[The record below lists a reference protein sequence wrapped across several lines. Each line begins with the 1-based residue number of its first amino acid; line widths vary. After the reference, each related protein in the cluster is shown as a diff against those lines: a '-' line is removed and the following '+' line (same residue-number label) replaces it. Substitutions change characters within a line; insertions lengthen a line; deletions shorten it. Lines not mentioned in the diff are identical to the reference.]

1 MATLLTRLASTLGSS
16 LSRAVFKMTPRPL
29 VLCGPSGAGKSTLLK
44 KLLEEFGPHFGFSVS
59 HTTRSSRPGEEHGTH
74 YYFVSKE
81 EMQEAIENGEFIE
94 HAEYSG
100 NLYGT
105 SKKAVD
111 DVSSSGR
118 ICILDIDMQGV
129 IQVKD
134 SELQPYYLF
143 IQPPSIEE
151 LEQRLRARGTET
163 EESLMRRLET
173 AKKELEYGAKDGNF
187 DKIIINDNVDEAYEQ
202 LREFIKPIVESE

>member
-1 MATLLTRLASTLGSS
+1 MASLLTRLASTVGCS
-16 LSRAVFKMTPRPL
+16 LSHVAFKMTPRPL

-59 HTTRSSRPGEEHGTH
+59 HTTRSSRPGEENGKD
-74 YYFVSKE
+74 YFFVSRD
-81 EMQEAIENGEFIE
+81 EMQEAIDNGEFIE

-111 DVSSSGR
+111 DVSGSGR

-134 SELQPYYLF
+134 SELHPYYLF

-163 EESLMRRLET
+163 EESLSKRLET
-173 AKKELEYGAKDGNF
+173 AKKELEYGAVEGNF
-187 DKIIINDNVDEAYEQ
+187 DKIIINDSIDEAYEE
-202 LREFIKPIVESE
+202 LREFIKPIVDSK